1 MGEPRV
7 NVLELDL
14 ALDEM
19 YPLTDPRQND
29 TQGGQN
35 IDPIFKFSRNDAGK
49 GGSLSKRVTGEVS
62 KFCLI

>member
-1 MGEPRV
+1 MGETRV

-29 TQGGQN
+29 
-35 IDPIFKFSRNDAGK
+35 I
-49 GGSLSKRVTGEVS
+49 RVAKILTH
-62 KFCLI
+62 L